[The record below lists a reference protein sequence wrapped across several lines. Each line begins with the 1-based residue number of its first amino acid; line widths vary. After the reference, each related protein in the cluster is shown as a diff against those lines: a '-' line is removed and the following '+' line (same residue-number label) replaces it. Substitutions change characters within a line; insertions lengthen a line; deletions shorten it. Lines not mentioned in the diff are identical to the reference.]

1 MELGNMAL
9 LSKTRL
15 SSVNFPTQKF
25 NQQRGVVLVVALVFL
40 VALTAV
46 AGALMQN
53 TTSDIKMSDASQAKV
68 IATQEAIS
76 SIDQV
81 IYNQINTIGAANGF
95 AAPMSTF
102 PTNPVVSAV
111 DTTAQIIVATPNNL
125 VVDCPHSRNAS
136 SVQVFKCN
144 ALRVQITRLYGRTK
158 ASTIQVTS
166 GVSQQLLP

>member
-1 MELGNMAL
+1 MELAN
-9 LSKTRL
+9 KVF
-15 SSVNFPTQKF
+15 VNKIRRIGEKLPSQHIKK
-25 NQQRGVVLVVALVFL
+25 QHGVVLVVALVFL

-53 TTSDIKMSDASQAKV
+53 TTSDMKMSDASQEKV
-68 IATQEAIS
+68 VAMQEAIS

-102 PTNPVVSAV
+102 PSNPAVSAA
-111 DTTAQIIVATPNNL
+111 DTTAQIAVATPNNL

-158 ASTIQVTS
+158 TSTIQVTS

>member
-1 MELGNMAL
+1 MELANKAL
-9 LSKTRL
+9 SNKVHLRGGKL
-15 SSVNFPTQKF
+15 PTQSF
-25 NQQRGVVLVVALVFL
+25 NQQHGVVLVVALVFL

-53 TTSDIKMSDASQAKV
+53 TTSDMKMSDASQQKV

-102 PTNPVVSAV
+102 PSTPAVSAI
-111 DTTAQIIVATPNNL
+111 DTTAQIAVATPNNL

-144 ALRVQITRLYGRTK
+144 ALKVQITRLYGRNKT
-158 ASTIQVTS
+158 STIQVTS